1 MNFNHPIKPEDSF
14 STTPAS
20 TWANQD
26 LDGPILGKAE
36 VGSYAERFNLLH
48 QELYSTDKIV
58 NPKFINRKTDGS
70 AEGFNPQLI
79 KQESDANT
87 EKLNPQLNKQEID
100 GDDERFNPPSI
111 KQEVEQNDSKFNPHI
126 IKEEIDQKVNPD
138 SIQQSNDSQF
148 FDQLLTKNVRLWTC
162 VELAKYLAHVYPD
175 LEKYSKKFITE
186 QIDGRVL
193 VLIDKSI
200 LRRQLKLTA
209 DATSKVLLIRENLIY

>member
-20 TWANQD
+20 TSASQD

-48 QELYSTDKIV
+48 QVLYSTDKIV
-58 NPKFINRKTDGS
+58 NPKFINR
-70 AEGFNPQLI
+70 
-79 KQESDANT
+79 ESDGNT
-87 EKLNPQLNKQEID
+87 EKLNPQLIKQDID
-100 GDDERFNPPSI
+100 GDDERFNPQSI
-111 KQEVEQNDSKFNPHI
+111 KQEV
-126 IKEEIDQKVNPD
+126 DQTFNPD

-162 VELAKYLAHVYPD
+162 VELSKYLAYVHPD

-209 DATSKVLLIRENLIY
+209 DATSKVLSIRENLIY